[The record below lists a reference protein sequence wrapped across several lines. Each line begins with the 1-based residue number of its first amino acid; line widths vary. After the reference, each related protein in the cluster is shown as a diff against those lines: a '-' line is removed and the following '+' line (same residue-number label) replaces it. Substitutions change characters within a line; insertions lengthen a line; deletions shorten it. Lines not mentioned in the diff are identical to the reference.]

1 MAGNFNYLLIQELTN
16 NKFLKNC
23 VCASKI
29 YIHNC
34 ITWNSFAKSRYF
46 LLTTSGMFT
55 KYTCY
60 VNSPS
65 SRVAVVTGGIE
76 NGPHPTLLQA
86 ATENI

>member
-34 ITWNSFAKSRYF
+34 ITWNSFAKSNQIF
-46 LLTTSGMFT
+46 SLDN
-55 KYTCY
+55 KWYTCY